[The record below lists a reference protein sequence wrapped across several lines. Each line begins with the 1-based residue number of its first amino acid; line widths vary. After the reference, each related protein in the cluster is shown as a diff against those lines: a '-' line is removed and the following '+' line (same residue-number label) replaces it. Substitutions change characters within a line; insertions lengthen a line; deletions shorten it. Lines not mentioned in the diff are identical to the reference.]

1 MAKRYPYD
9 ILLAGIGIGGKHNT
23 TLATVELLR
32 KARIVYSLSVH
43 GAFVRTLCPNFVDLH
58 DVYYTGEEDAD
69 VYARLSQKILDEAKK
84 APGVAMVDDGHP
96 LLFDDVNEEIS
107 KRGRRMGLKV
117 VVLPSVSSLDAMMVD
132 CGLLMNPVGFQMVEA
147 TTLVLNRQQINPA
160 FDTLV
165 LQIGWFGTSLIVPV
179 EGQTSERFVPLQKY
193 LMKFFPRTHRVRI
206 MSASV
211 FAKDKPLN
219 LSCKLEDVKKHY
231 RRINSASNLLVPA
244 LDLPTDVDEDLLEQ
258 LPDKEHL
265 ARIAQ
270 VGKEYR

>member
-58 DVYYTGEEDAD
+58 DVYYTGEEDED
-69 VYARLSQKILDEAKK
+69 VYARLAQKILDEAKK

-96 LLFDDVNEEIS
+96 LLFDDVNEEIA

-117 VVLPSVSSLDAMMVD
+117 VVLPSVSSIDAMMVE
-132 CGLLMNPVGFQMVEA
+132 CGLLLNPVGFQMVEA

-206 MSASV
+206 MSAPV
-211 FAKDKPLN
+211 FAKDKALN

-231 RRINSASNLLVPA
+231 RRINSASNLFVPA

-270 VGKEYR
+270 VGEKYR

>member
-9 ILLAGIGIGGKHNT
+9 ILLAGIGIGGKHHT
-23 TLATVELLR
+23 TVATVELLR
-32 KARIVYSLSVH
+32 KARIVFSLSVDD
-43 GAFVRTLCPNFVDLH
+43 AFVRSLCRNFVDLH
-58 DVYYTGEEDAD
+58 DVYYTGEEDGQ
-69 VYARLSQKILDEAKK
+69 VYARLTRKILDEARQ

-96 LLFDDVNEEIS
+96 LLFDDVNEQIA
-107 KRGRRMGLKV
+107 KRGRRMGMKV
-117 VVLPSVSSLDAMMVD
+117 VVLPAVSSIDAMMVE
-132 CGLLMNPVGFQMVEA
+132 CGLRLNPIGIQMVEA
-147 TTLVLNRQQINPA
+147 TTLVLHRQQINPA

-179 EGQTSERFVPLQKY
+179 EGQTSKRFVPLQKY

-206 MSASV
+206 LSAPV

-219 LSCKLEDVKKHY
+219 LSCKLEDVNRHY
-231 RRINSASNLLVPA
+231 RRINSACNLYIPA
-244 LDLPTDVDEDLLEQ
+244 LDIPSDIDEDLLEQ

-270 VGKEYR
+270 VGEEYR

>member
-1 MAKRYPYD
+1 
-9 ILLAGIGIGGKHNT
+9 
-23 TLATVELLR
+23 
-32 KARIVYSLSVH
+32 
-43 GAFVRTLCPNFVDLH
+43 
-58 DVYYTGEEDAD
+58 
-69 VYARLSQKILDEAKK
+69 
-84 APGVAMVDDGHP
+84 MVDDGHP

-117 VVLPSVSSLDAMMVD
+117 VVLPSVSSIDAMMVD

-193 LMKFFPRTHRVRI
+193 LMKFFPRSHRVRI

-211 FAKDKPLN
+211 FPKDKPLN